1 MKTKFTIIATIVSF
15 SAFAQGTSVNANTNP
30 TDHIAFSVSEN
41 QTTNLKTFG
50 AKDGDGADNITLTLT
65 GTDAA
70 SFVINPGSANITA
83 ANGDVGSLELAS
95 GLTFDVD
102 VQDTYEFNVT
112 ATDASGL
119 AFTAPVVLS
128 VEASAIDSIVPYHNY
143 IDENVTGVHT
153 FPLSIRLDNG
163 STNNGGQWTL
173 NSVVDAS
180 GSPVT
185 GFSINNQKDLVLDA
199 DVVTLDADA
208 NDLYTANISVVR
220 GNATITQDVL
230 VHVRNLNESP
240 YEIYVK

>member
-1 MKTKFTIIATIVSF
+1 MKTKFAIIATIVSF
-15 SAFAQGTSVNANTNP
+15 SAFAQGTSVNADTNP
-30 TDHIAFSVSEN
+30 NDHIAFSVNEN

-70 SFVINPGSANITA
+70 SFVINPASANITA
-83 ANGDVGSLELAS
+83 ADGDIGSLELAS
-95 GLTFDVD
+95 GLSFDVD
-102 VQDTYEFNVT
+102 VQDTYEFSVT
-112 ATDASGL
+112 ATDDDGL
-119 AFTAPVVLS
+119 AFTAPVILS
-128 VEASAIDSIVPYHNY
+128 VQGAGIDSIVPYHNY
-143 IDENVTGVHT
+143 INENVTGIHT
-153 FPLSIRLDNG
+153 FPLSIKLDNG

-180 GSPVT
+180 GIPVS

-199 DVVTLDADA
+199 DVVTLDAEA
-208 NDLYTANISVVR
+208 NDLYTANITVVR

-230 VHVRNLNESP
+230 VHVNDLNESP